1 MKTNYHT
8 HSTFC
13 DGKNTVREMIEEA
26 IRRNFSV
33 LGFSSHC
40 MYPFS
45 SDWHIPTLNIP
56 LYVDEVK
63 KLRDEYA
70 SKLDVKLAFEV
81 DFIPSFSIPLR
92 ETYKQFSPDYL
103 IGAVHYLANEDFI
116 FTVDGSADE
125 VKNGL
130 EKVFSGDGKKMVQSY
145 FSAEKKLLEKG
156 EFDILAHADLIRK
169 LNGRLNFFDEKDSWY
184 REELKSMA
192 KAISKSGVIVEINT
206 GGMARGYTDSPY
218 PSAEFLS
225 ILKEYNIP
233 VTIDSDAHNADKI
246 DFAFDFAKEHA
257 IKAGYKELAYIEDG
271 NIKFQP
277 VNEF

>member
-13 DGKNTVREMIEEA
+13 DGKNTVREMIEAA
-26 IRRNFSV
+26 IERNFSV

-56 LYVDEVK
+56 LYVEEVK
-63 KLRDEYA
+63 KLRNEYS
-70 SKLDVKLAFEV
+70 SKISIKLAFEV
-81 DFIPSFSIPLR
+81 DFIQGFSNPLR
-92 ETYKQFSPDYL
+92 SVYSQFSPDYL
-103 IGAVHYLANEDFI
+103 IGAVHYLSNEDCV

-130 EKVFSGDGKKMVQSY
+130 DKVFAGDGKRMVQAY
-145 FSAEKKLLEKG
+145 FSAERKLLEKG

-169 LNGRLNFFDEKDSWY
+169 LNGRLRFFDERDGWY
-184 REELKSMA
+184 REELKAMA

-206 GGMARGYTDSPY
+206 GGMARGYTNSPY

-225 ILKEYNIP
+225 TLKEYNIP
-233 VTIDSDAHNADKI
+233 ITIDSDAHNSDKI
-246 DFAFDFAKEHA
+246 DFAFDLAKEHA

-271 NIKFQP
+271 KIKFQS